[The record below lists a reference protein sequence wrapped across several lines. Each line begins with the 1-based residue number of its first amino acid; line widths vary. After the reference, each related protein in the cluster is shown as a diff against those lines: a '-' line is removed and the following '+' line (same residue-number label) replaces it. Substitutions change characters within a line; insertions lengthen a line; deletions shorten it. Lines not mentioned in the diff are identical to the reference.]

1 MLYSNRIWHIPKL
14 VSICLKNRHQIDDFW
29 RFLKI
34 LELFQ
39 SFHQITDIVIKQI
52 YAYAVLAWYLGVCQF
67 IEFFYQMQM
76 AKSQTLNKYRIIWKT
91 VRPVL

>member
-1 MLYSNRIWHIPKL
+1 MLYSNKIWHIPKL

-39 SFHQITDIVIKQI
+39 SFHQITDIVIKEI
-52 YAYAVLAWYLGVCQF
+52 TRYYDHLWLICQTGAICTIQLF
-67 IEFFYQMQM
+67 DHT
-76 AKSQTLNKYRIIWKT
+76 KSAICLF
-91 VRPVL
+91 VP